1 MDLTRQKLQ
10 ELERAQQRCVHQER
24 RLIDAYEAEVI
35 ELSELHVGD
44 HEEVRDFELAPG
56 WGQGSAD
63 GESWPQSVDK
73 AAIFLCR

>member
-1 MDLTRQKLQ
+1 MPAAF
-10 ELERAQQRCVHQER
+10 RARVGVAR
-24 RLIDAYEAEVI
+24 SADSTSKVLLGAVM
-35 ELSELHVGD
+35 LPLVGD